1 MIKNIFEMYF
11 FNFFEGALCNNFMEL
26 INICWLAFMKAHLN
40 GKVNEKGLE
49 VYFFKKNEI
58 GC

>member
-40 GKVNEKGLE
+40 GKVHEKGLIHLNG
-49 VYFFKKNEI
+49 KL
-58 GC
+58 